1 MDPTAELAYF
11 RSLRG
16 ATLADP
22 SPDTLDALHRGLTH
36 VWSQIRD
43 ETTRVLI
50 PAMSAGARRELA
62 RRVMGSVR
70 DGPGPVTWQATVGTL
85 DALRVMHTETSSDD
99 IEWLMVYARR
109 DALLGDTTPNVRTS
123 AIRLVTALGGIPLD
137 AILVVLRC
145 PEVSLDVS
153 LLESYLTL
161 LTTAVASGV
170 VVVVADV
177 SSVLLPYTAHTA
189 STIRQCVSDV
199 FGALVDSAVSGR
211 VILDLLASLVHTTWE
226 HTECILMILE
236 TVVTSVLMQHTQHQ
250 YRHVDP
256 VHLDTPDFVVPP
268 SLVGC
273 VSECSASAQFE
284 LVHTVRGCGVPRA

>member
-1 MDPTAELAYF
+1 M
-11 RSLRG
+11 
-16 ATLADP
+16 
-22 SPDTLDALHRGLTH
+22 
-36 VWSQIRD
+36 
-43 ETTRVLI
+43 
-50 PAMSAGARRELA
+50 
-62 RRVMGSVR
+62 
-70 DGPGPVTWQATVGTL
+70 
-85 DALRVMHTETSSDD
+85 
-99 IEWLMVYARR
+99 
-109 DALLGDTTPNVRTS
+109 
-123 AIRLVTALGGIPLD
+123 
-137 AILVVLRC
+137 LRC

-284 LVHTVRGCGVPRA
+284 HRRMALFLLPLIAHAGLLWHPSTLCEVVVSLGPDAFLFRREILWALVVLTEPTSSRYTPRLLRHRNLVLRACYVSTDVVSSTIATAYIGYTPLERIHNNPLPPQ